1 MRDDT
6 TDGRVLMRTW
16 TENGVKRERLY
27 FVAAGRALQLQS
39 ARWHD
44 LADITRQAGQWSL
57 PDSSTVRQHQVA
69 L

>member
-1 MRDDT
+1 MMHEI

-16 TENGVKRERLY
+16 TENGARRERLY
-27 FVAAGRALQLQS
+27 FVTDGRALQLQS

-44 LADITRQAGQWSL
+44 LAAITRQAGQWSL